1 MGEIIQS
8 YRLTYSAI
16 NTVTDE
22 AGVFA
27 QRFIVRLAEMVN
39 NTGIFEGMKFRPS
52 QLWDGKYPLDVR
64 DPNSWVVRTI
74 QMPLEAVMLP
84 GVDGETHAKKAI
96 KSMQQ
101 AIIQYSDFDADGK
114 KFWTSFAFIGRVTI
128 KNKIIS
134 AEIEPEVWR
143 LMLDFS
149 QGFRAYELDVITRMK
164 SKFAMKLYPY
174 ICRQKDPM
182 ALTMTIDDCKHF
194 LGVENKYKKTNDFIQ
209 YCIKYAKKELDEMSP
224 WTFDYELLKKKGR
237 GRPTIN
243 AIRFIPKH
251 QLKFESEKK
260 AASEITAPVLFGI
273 YTKETRDIMI
283 KKFGIEKEK
292 LIAYGNLFQ
301 KASKVLDLNA
311 FAVKMSLEL
320 DKRRGSDKEVEN
332 PAGWFISTLTHR
344 LK

>member
-1 MGEIIQS
+1 MGEILQS

-16 NTVTDE
+16 NTATEE

-39 NTGIFEGMKFRPS
+39 DTGIFKGMKFRPS
-52 QLWDGKYPLDVR
+52 QMWDGKTPLDVT

-74 QMPLEAVMLP
+74 KMPIQAVMLP

-96 KSMQQ
+96 KAMQQ
-101 AIIQYSDFDADGK
+101 AIIDYTDYDADGK

-128 KNKIIS
+128 KDGIIN
-134 AEIEPEVWR
+134 ADVEPEVWR

-174 ICRQKDPM
+174 VCRQKDPT
-182 ALTMTIDDCKHF
+182 ALTMTIEDCKHF
-194 LGVENKYKKTNDFIQ
+194 LGVHGKYKKTSDFIEK
-209 YCIKYAKKELDEMSP
+209 CIDSAKKELDEMSP
-224 WTFDYELLKKKGR
+224 WTFDYELLKKKGK
-237 GRPTIN
+237 GRPSIN
-243 AIRFIPKH
+243 AIRFIPRH
-251 QLKFESEKK
+251 QLKYESEQKT
-260 AASEITAPVLFGI
+260 ASEITAPVHFGT
-273 YTKETRDIMI
+273 YTKATMDIMI
-283 KKFGIEKEK
+283 NKFGIAKEM

-301 KASKVLDLNA
+301 KASKVLDLNV
-311 FAVKMSLEL
+311 FAVDMSLEL
-320 DKRRGSDKEVEN
+320 DKRRGTEREVGN

-344 LK
+344 IK